1 MTLPLGQISMSEV
14 NVELGLSST
23 ALISLN
29 DAAVRTLAGVG
40 GAGTII
46 SMQDLQGKANQFA
59 FTLSGSDVN
68 LRTAALAAG
77 WNGTTKVVAT
87 IPAPT
92 TISSSTTAT
101 AALTINGAFPAGVDL
116 INNGVIAGRGGN
128 GGAGRSVSA
137 PGLFPGPVGFSG
149 GAALVV
155 SVPVVITNNGTVAGG
170 GGGGGGGAGQ
180 GYTNRGAFTA
190 ASGGGGGGRGGSTG
204 GTGGT
209 ATPYGTAPQGS
220 RPGSAGGPGSLPA
233 AGGGG
238 AGGTYGSGQV
248 SGGAG
253 GAGGGYGSGG
263 SGGGN
268 TSGGFGGG
276 GTGGAGGTT
285 GAAVNGNSFITWPN
299 FGTRTGPIS

>member
-40 GAGTII
+40 GSGTII
-46 SMQDLQGKANQFA
+46 SMQNLQGKANQFA

-128 GGAGRSVSA
+128 GGAGSSVSA
-137 PGLFPGPVGFSG
+137 QGLFPGPVGLSG

-180 GYTNRGAFTA
+180 GYTNRGAWV
-190 ASGGGGGGRGGSTG
+190 
-204 GTGGT
+204 
-209 ATPYGTAPQGS
+209 
-220 RPGSAGGPGSLPA
+220 A

-238 AGGTYGSGQV
+238 GARGIFTSPGPSLNIAGGD
-248 SGGAG
+248 GGAG
-253 GAGGGYGSGG
+253 GAYGSSG
-263 SGGGN
+263 SSGGN

-276 GTGGAGGTT
+276 GIGGAGGAT